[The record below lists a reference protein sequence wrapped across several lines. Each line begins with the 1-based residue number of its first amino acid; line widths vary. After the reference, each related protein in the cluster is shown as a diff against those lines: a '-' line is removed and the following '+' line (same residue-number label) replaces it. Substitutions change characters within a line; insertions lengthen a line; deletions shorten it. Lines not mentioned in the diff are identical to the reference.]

1 MNDELLELYQ
11 ELILDH
17 NARPHNFGTMQGST
31 HHAHGLNPLCG
42 DYIEVFLQLDGNQI
56 KDAKFSGHGCAI
68 SKASASLMT
77 DAVKEASKEQ
87 AQAMF
92 DVFHRLVTGENVS
105 EVERENLGKVA
116 AFSGVKEF
124 PARVKCASLAWH
136 TLKAALNQAHE
147 SASREP
153 VSTE

>member
-17 NARPHNFGTMQGST
+17 NARPHNFGPLPGASHQ
-31 HHAHGLNPLCG
+31 AHGLNPLCG
-42 DYIEVFLQLDGNQI
+42 DDIEVFLNVRDGHVEE
-56 KDAKFSGHGCAI
+56 AKFQGHGCAI

-77 DAVKEASKEQ
+77 DAVKGKG
-87 AQAMF
+87 AQEVLAFF
-92 DVFHRLVTGENVS
+92 DIFHRLVTGENVS
-105 EVERENLGKVA
+105 PDEIETLGKVA

-136 TLKAALNQAHE
+136 TLKAALQKTQ
-147 SASREP
+147 EP
-153 VSTE
+153 ISTE

>member
-1 MNDELLELYQ
+1 MFDDGLQDLYQ

-17 NARPHNFGTMQGST
+17 NARPHNFGALENPT

-42 DYIEVFLQLDGNQI
+42 DDFEVFLRI
-56 KDAKFSGHGCAI
+56 KGDNIEIARFNGHGCAI

-77 DAVKEASKEQ
+77 DAVTNQTPERALQ
-87 AQAMF
+87 MF
-92 DVFHRLVTGENVS
+92 AIFHRLVTGEVVS
-105 EVERENLGKVA
+105 SKEMDELGKA
-116 AFSGVKEF
+116 TAFSGVKEF

-136 TLKAALNQAHE
+136 TLKAAINNTQDH
-147 SASREP
+147 

>member
-1 MNDELLELYQ
+1 MFNEGLQDLYQ

-17 NARPHNFGTMQGST
+17 NARPHNFGALPKAT

-42 DYIEVFLQLDGNQI
+42 DDIEVFLDMKGGTI
-56 KDAKFSGHGCAI
+56 ARAMFSGHGCAI

-77 DAVKEASKEQ
+77 DAVMNQNSARVLELFEI
-87 AQAMF
+87 
-92 DVFHRLVTGENVS
+92 FHRLVTGVS
-105 EVERENLGKVA
+105 VSAGEMSELGKVA
-116 AFSGVKEF
+116 AFAGVKEF

-136 TLKAALNQAHE
+136 TLKAALNNTQDH
-147 SASREP
+147 

>member
-17 NARPHNFGTMQGST
+17 NARPHNFGAMQNAT
-31 HHAHGLNPLCG
+31 HHAHGMNPLCG
-42 DYIEVFLQLDGNQI
+42 DDIEVFLDLDGDKI
-56 KDAKFSGHGCAI
+56 KEAKFNGHGCAI
-68 SKASASLMT
+68 SKASASIMT
-77 DAVKEASKEQ
+77 DAVKGHDKKE

-92 DVFHRLVTGENVS
+92 DVFHRLVTGEDVS
-105 EVERENLGKVA
+105 ESEREALGKVA

-136 TLKAALNQAHE
+136 TLKAALNQAQD
-147 SASREP
+147 P